1 MTAAFELENY
11 KTSQAQHHR
20 REAVCAALD
29 RELSQMAETQGP
41 LIQREM
47 ANQLAAWDRAIA
59 RGAQPIPPTFRL
71 RSAERPPTGVW
82 DAAVS
87 TDSIELIEP
96 GLFFELA
103 RFYNRAKSVGD
114 LYQRYA
120 ISAQT
125 DIWPQLDK
133 GSEAFWIDDEL
144 RPDIA
149 AVIQRLRDFRERQS
163 ELGKEAFTLRA
174 KLRNDCSA

>member
-1 MTAAFELENY
+1 M
-11 KTSQAQHHR
+11 
-20 REAVCAALD
+20 
-29 RELSQMAETQGP
+29 
-41 LIQREM
+41 
-47 ANQLAAWDRAIA
+47 
-59 RGAQPIPPTFRL
+59 
-71 RSAERPPTGVW
+71 
-82 DAAVS
+82 S

-125 DIWPQLDK
+125 DIWPQLDT